1 MRRKVWS
8 FGIGRRS
15 VAGMLVFMS
24 AVLSPLSCPFRR
36 RADLEL
42 EVVALRHQLN
52 ALRRQRPGRSR
63 LYSGDRLPSGEAC
76 YGGAVTRGA
85 STAMPPAPSAA
96 RRTHRAAQAR
106 AITID
111 LVSVHYRIRDQ
122 RFSCD
127 YQHPLPISLTA
138 ERRGANRKPLKI
150 N

>member
-63 LYSGDRLPSGEAC
+63 LYSGDRLLSGEAC

-111 LVSVHYRIRDQ
+111 LVSGAAFITGFAISDFPVTTSTLYQYR
-122 RFSCD
+122 
-127 YQHPLPISLTA
+127 
-138 ERRGANRKPLKI
+138 
-150 N
+150 